1 MKKAVVVLVL
11 FVILAAATG
20 CLGGE
25 VEGIDADI
33 SPDTE
38 PVETNATGNE
48 ILASAVETTE
58 DVEPYSV
65 DSQHRFVAGASG
77 LFDMNF
83 TMDSTGSFD
92 TEDRRILVETDG
104 TADFSF
110 LVLGNTTEFETFVYS
125 DEGSMWR
132 RSVEDGEVTGW
143 SEREG
148 NFTYAESVLGVG
160 AVNETYGDFGAELL
174 GGETINGVDTYV
186 VSVNASAERLSRH
199 SSAVI
204 GLHGEGIE
212 EREEEAA
219 PENEIEA
226 GVEEEPNVEAVKE
239 AYLWV
244 ERDTRRPVRMAHR
257 ISIGSSENDTAVS
270 ESGNGTS
277 GGSGGEDGEGS
288 DAGGVDFL
296 FVADWSYGDGDVEP
310 PEGLSSSEG
319 EGT

>member
-11 FVILAAATG
+11 LVSLVAATG

-33 SPDTE
+33 SPNAE
-38 PVETNATGNE
+38 PVETNATGDE
-48 ILASAVETTE
+48 ILASAVEATE
-58 DVEPYSV
+58 DAEPYSV

-110 LVLGNTTEFETFVYS
+110 LVLGNTTEFETSVYS
-125 DEGSMWR
+125 DEDSMWR
-132 RSVEDGEVTGW
+132 RSVEGGEVTGW

-212 EREEEAA
+212 QRDEEMETD
-219 PENEIEA
+219 EDVEA
-226 GVEEEPNVEAVKE
+226 GVEEIE

-244 ERDTRRPVRMAHR
+244 ERETRRPVRMAHR
-257 ISIGSSENDTAVS
+257 ISIGPSENGTTVS
-270 ESGNGTS
+270 EAGNGTS
-277 GGSGGEDGEGS
+277 EDSNGEGGN
-288 DAGGVDFL
+288 AGGVDFL

-310 PEGLSSSEG
+310 PEGLPSSEG
-319 EGT
+319 EGA